1 MKITLIG
8 ILVFFN
14 IQLLSGQSNRLP
26 AYPLITH
33 DPYFSIWSTTD
44 NLAASPTKHWT
55 GAEHSL
61 IGMIEVDGI
70 IYHFLGKNG
79 DNYETIIPAG
89 DEVNYEA
96 AYTETNPGDNWM
108 NTDLNDSEWEK
119 GIAPFGNNPTM
130 SKTQWNTKD
139 IWMRRKFMLKD
150 LNAEALYLK
159 LNHDD
164 DVEVYLN
171 GEAVYKVKG
180 WTNKYIYVPI
190 PEVAKSKLK
199 TGENLLAIHV
209 INNVGGAILDAGIV
223 EKIIEKPN
231 PKLQTAVQNKVTV
244 NATQTIY
251 NFTCGKVDLTL
262 TFTSPLLINN
272 LAILSRPV
280 SYISAKMKATDNLL
294 HDVRLFLGA
303 STDIAVNT
311 PAQEVQASKY
321 SANGLAILKVGTTSQ
336 DVLKLKGDD
345 VRIDWGYL
353 YVAVPKTGSVVQS
366 ISKGNDLSQA
376 FNLIANTN
384 LGGKHLLLNTLVN
397 TGKVGSTTKEQL
409 FLIGYDDI
417 QSVQYFQ
424 TNLSPWWRL
433 NKAATIEGQLSQ
445 ALKDYPSIIKK
456 CEAINHMIYNDALK
470 AGGEQYARLCELAYR
485 QSIAAHK
492 LVKSPSGELLFLSKE
507 NFSNGSINT
516 VDITYPSAP
525 LFLVYNPDLLK
536 GMLNGIF
543 YYSESGNWTKP
554 FAAHD
559 LGTYPL
565 ANGQTYGEDM
575 PVEECGNMIILT
587 AAITRIE
594 GNALYA
600 KKHWKT
606 LSIWAD
612 YLSKEG
618 LDPALQLCTDDFA
631 GHLARNANLS
641 MKAIV
646 ALGGYTQMAEQL
658 GKRQTAEKYRNIT
671 KNMAKKWIE
680 MAADGDHYS
689 LTFND
694 KGTWSQKYN
703 LVWDKLLK
711 MNLFPKEVYEKEVA
725 YYLTKQ
731 NTFGLPLDSRKT
743 YTKSDWVIWTSVLA
757 SRPQDF
763 NAIVEP
769 MYRYATQTTS
779 RVPISDWHETTT
791 GKLVGFQARSVV
803 GGYFMKVLENKLKA
817 K

>member
-1 MKITLIG
+1 MKTTFIG
-8 ILVFFN
+8 VLVFFN
-14 IQLLSGQSNRLP
+14 FHLLFGQNSKAP

-44 NLAASPTKHWT
+44 ELTASPTKHWT
-55 GAEHSL
+55 GADHSL
-61 IGMIEVDGI
+61 IGMVEVDGM
-70 IYHFLGKNG
+70 IYHFLGKKG
-79 DNYETIIPAG
+79 DNYETIAPAG
-89 DEVNYEA
+89 DELNYEA
-96 AYTETNPGDNWM
+96 VYTETNPGDNWM
-108 NTDLNDSEWEK
+108 NPDLNDSQWQK

-130 SKTQWNTKD
+130 AKTQWNTKD
-139 IWMRRKFMLKD
+139 IWVRRKFTLKN
-150 LNAEALYLK
+150 LNSEALYLK

-171 GEAVYKVKG
+171 GEQVYKVKG

-190 PEVAKSKLK
+190 PDAARSKLK

-223 EKIIEKPN
+223 EKVIEKPN
-231 PKLQTAVQNKVTV
+231 PKLQMAVQNSLKL

-251 NFTCGKVDLTL
+251 NFTCGKIDLTL
-262 TFTSPLLINN
+262 TFTSPLLINDLN
-272 LAILSRPV
+272 ILARPV

-294 HDVRLFLGA
+294 HDVRIFLGA
-303 STDIAVNT
+303 STDIATNT
-311 PAQEVQASKY
+311 PAQEVKATKY
-321 SANGLAILKVGTTSQ
+321 SANGLDILKAGTTSQ
-336 DVLKLKGDD
+336 NILKLKGDD
-345 VRIDWGYL
+345 VRIDWGYM
-353 YVAVPKTGSVVQS
+353 YIAVPKGNLIQS
-366 ISKGNDLSQA
+366 ITKSTDDTFGYVS
-376 FNLIANTN
+376 NTN
-384 LGGKHLLLNTLVN
+384 LGGKHLMLNTLVN
-397 TGKVGSTTKEQL
+397 TGKVGNTVKEQL

-433 NKAATIEGQLSQ
+433 TKGATIEGQLAQ
-445 ALKDYPSIIKK
+445 ALKDYPVTIKK
-456 CEAINHMIYNDALK
+456 CEALNQMIYNDAFK
-470 AGGEQYARLCELAYR
+470 AGGEEYARLCELAYR
-485 QSIAAHK
+485 QSLAAHK

-525 LFLVYNPDLLK
+525 LFLAYNPALLK
-536 GMLNGIF
+536 GMMNGIF
-543 YYSESGNWTKP
+543 YYSESGKWPKP

-559 LGTYPL
+559 LGTYPI

-575 PVEECGNMIILT
+575 PVEECGNMLALT
-587 AAITRIE
+587 AALAKIE

-618 LDPALQLCTDDFA
+618 FDPALQLCTDDFA

-641 MKAIV
+641 VKAIV
-646 ALGGYTQMAEQL
+646 ALGGYVQLAEQL
-658 GKRQTAEKYRNIT
+658 GEKQTAEKYRALT
-671 KNMAKKWIE
+671 KDMVKKWME
-680 MAADGDHYS
+680 LAADGDHYA

-703 LVWDKLLK
+703 LIWDKLLK
-711 MNLFPKEVYEKEVA
+711 MNLFPKEVYEKEIA

-731 NTFGLPLDSRKT
+731 NAFGLPLDSRKT
-743 YTKSDWVIWTSVLA
+743 YTKSDWIIWTAVLA
-757 SRPQDF
+757 SRSQDF
-763 NAIVEP
+763 NALVAP
-769 MYRYATQTTS
+769 MYIYATQTTS

-791 GKLVGFQARSVV
+791 GKQVGFQARSVV
-803 GGYFMKVLENKLKA
+803 GGYFMKVLEDKLKG